1 MTNTTSVRKQRNGV
15 LSALGNGVIG
25 GLRHWRL
32 ILLAWLAGLATAA
45 LAAMPVVMLF
55 NQALGHY
62 PDAARVV
69 AGQDA
74 ATIIESVM
82 TLPDGGAMRGI
93 ANIAEGMATALLLAA
108 LLIPWLTGML
118 VASLREGRAL
128 GFGELWA
135 GGWREYG
142 RQLRLLLVSLIP
154 WIVVGIVAALA
165 SAWARQGADT
175 RILQSVGDQRQTVML
190 WIVGIAS
197 LLAWISIECARAAF
211 AADPALRSAF
221 RAWLRGLGLM
231 VKRPFAVVLVV
242 LATLVVG
249 GGLAMLMQKSAMQPS
264 ASNFT
269 AVLLAQLGVFV
280 LWWMRIARLSALASI
295 SPGPAAQQA
304 VQASTAPDPA
314 PPEATSA

>member
-1 MTNTTSVRKQRNGV
+1 MTNTTSARTQRNGV

-93 ANIAEGMATALLLAA
+93 ANIAEGMATALFLAA

-231 VKRPFAVVLVV
+231 AKRPLAVLLVV
-242 LATLVVG
+242 LATVAIG
-249 GGLAMLMQKSAMQPS
+249 GGVAMLMHK
-264 ASNFT
+264 
-269 AVLLAQLGVFV
+269 
-280 LWWMRIARLSALASI
+280 
-295 SPGPAAQQA
+295 
-304 VQASTAPDPA
+304 
-314 PPEATSA
+314 